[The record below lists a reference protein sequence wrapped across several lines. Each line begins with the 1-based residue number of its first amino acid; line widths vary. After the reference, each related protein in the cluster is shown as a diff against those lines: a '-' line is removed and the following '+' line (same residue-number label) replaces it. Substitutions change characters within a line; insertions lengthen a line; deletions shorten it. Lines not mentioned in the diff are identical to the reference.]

1 MLRLIYTSLTPR
13 TATARRCAHTM
24 SRPNTFVHLHTLDLR
39 VHDSPSLHLSHS
51 PSSDL
56 SSKITHFLPVYI
68 FDPRQ
73 LDLTR
78 LPNAPSIPAPRKES
92 SVGKPQDG
100 DLPPNPNY
108 RDGRQKTR
116 ASPRSRVAG
125 FHRTSPH
132 RLAFLLEAVFGL
144 RESYRQSGGDML
156 IGYGRPEI
164 ILPSLL
170 DSLGNTSD
178 IAGVW
183 AQEEITV
190 EEANVLSSLRQAL
203 GNKHNKIEL
212 HTNDSKTM
220 IPTKHLPF
228 DPKDTPDVYTTFRK
242 QVEGL
247 GLSMGEGMLVEPL
260 KTASWDEGNQ
270 AIKVSVEGRDLKPF
284 PDLPNPEMGQGQGG
298 WLGPKDDAN
307 SIEGMYTALSAPLF
321 DSPPIGGWSSAA
333 NSPSSLPARHHHT
346 AVPFGG
352 SESSALARLDDY
364 VGRPNSDS
372 GRWSGGS
379 KARTYKSTRNGLL
392 GDGFSTK
399 FASFLS
405 LGTLSAREAGWRVGL
420 MLESSLG
427 RNKEVW
433 NNVYCA

>member
-1 MLRLIYTSLTPR
+1 
-13 TATARRCAHTM
+13 
-24 SRPNTFVHLHTLDLR
+24 
-39 VHDSPSLHLSHS
+39 
-51 PSSDL
+51 
-56 SSKITHFLPVYI
+56 
-68 FDPRQ
+68 
-73 LDLTR
+73 
-78 LPNAPSIPAPRKES
+78 
-92 SVGKPQDG
+92 
-100 DLPPNPNY
+100 
-108 RDGRQKTR
+108 
-116 ASPRSRVAG
+116 
-125 FHRTSPH
+125 
-132 RLAFLLEAVFGL
+132 VFGL

-164 ILPSLL
+164 LLPTLL

-190 EEANVLSSLRQAL
+190 EESNVLSSLRQSL
-203 GNKHNKIEL
+203 RKNHNKVEL

-228 DPKDTPDVYTTFRK
+228 NPKDTPDVYTAFRK
-242 QVEGL
+242 KVEGL
-247 GLSMGEGMLVEPL
+247 GLGMGGGMLVEPL
-260 KTASWDEGNQ
+260 KTASWDEGNR

-284 PDLPNPEMGQGQGG
+284 PDLPDREVGQGQGG
-298 WLGPKDDAN
+298 WLGPNDDSN
-307 SIEGMYTALSAPLF
+307 SIEGMYAALSAPLF

-333 NSPSSLPARHHHT
+333 NSPYSLAARHPHT

-352 SESSALARLDDY
+352 SESSGLARLDDY

-372 GRWSGGS
+372 DSWSGGL

-405 LGTLSAREAGWRVGL
+405 LGTLSAREAGWRVGS
-420 MLESSLG
+420 MLENLG
-427 RNKEVW
+427 RDKDAW